1 MAANGSGIAA
11 GGYFYN
17 YQRELQLGFVLIMK
31 LRLLPGFVL
40 RAGFTSG
47 SST

>member
-31 LRLLPGFVL
+31 LRTFAWLC
-40 RAGFTSG
+40 
-47 SST
+47 SSSRIYFW